1 MIRWQLTAR
10 VIGALLLIVGGSLV
24 AWDLFTSFRVLE
36 PSPGGSH
43 MSIATVVAIR
53 HVPVLS
59 CLAGVVLLVL
69 SLVVRKSE

>member
-1 MIRWQLTAR
+1 MVQWQLAVR
-10 VIGALLLIVGGSLV
+10 VIGGLLLVVGGSLA

-53 HVPVLS
+53 HVPILS
-59 CLAGVVLLVL
+59 CLAGAVLLVL
-69 SLVVRKSE
+69 SFVVRKSE